1 MAIANL
7 QETWRTYTLRKNA
20 LSVEISNLQ
29 AQRTLATYQQGDS
42 QTIKAQEEQEIREKY
57 KALFNGD
64 EEAFKADGI
73 KRYDDIPDF
82 DSADFD
88 KDVEYIK
95 NELSD
100 EDFKKQ
106 IKMLAPEF
114 KASEVFKLMN
124 SNNRPYPIAGHEKR
138 ILMRKLI
145 RDAKSG
151 KLDKYFINK

>member
-42 QTIKAQEEQEIREKY
+42 QSIKAQEEQEIREKY

-82 DSADFD
+82 EEEMNKLTAKYNDEMAELTAWETVLENQITIDSA
-88 KDVEYIK
+88 
-95 NELSD
+95 ELEEINAYMESVKSMLSSNIQ
-100 EDFKKQ
+100 EDF
-106 IKMLAPEF
+106 
-114 KASEVFKLMN
+114 SYGSV
-124 SNNRPYPIAGHEKR
+124 G
-138 ILMRKLI
+138 
-145 RDAKSG
+145 G
-151 KLDKYFINK
+151 

>member
-42 QTIKAQEEQEIREKY
+42 QSIKAQEEQEIREKY

-82 DSADFD
+82 EEEMNKLTAKYNDEMAELTAWETVLENQITIDSA
-88 KDVEYIK
+88 
-95 NELSD
+95 ELEEINVYMESVKSMLSSNIQ
-100 EDFKKQ
+100 EDF
-106 IKMLAPEF
+106 
-114 KASEVFKLMN
+114 SYGSV
-124 SNNRPYPIAGHEKR
+124 G
-138 ILMRKLI
+138 
-145 RDAKSG
+145 G
-151 KLDKYFINK
+151 